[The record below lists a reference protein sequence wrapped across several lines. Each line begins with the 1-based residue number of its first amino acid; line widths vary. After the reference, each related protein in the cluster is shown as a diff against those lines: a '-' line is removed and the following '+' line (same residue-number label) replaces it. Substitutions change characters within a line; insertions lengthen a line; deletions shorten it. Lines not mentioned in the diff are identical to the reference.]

1 MNRPWGCKQLDITE
15 RLTLSFQSI
24 LRGCSPLDLQGAF
37 LRTSGQ
43 GGLLTSG
50 MRNMWS
56 EEGPASSLNCP
67 AILVL
72 EFWPSGNESPIALLG
87 VTPVPPASVQ
97 WLRLHA
103 PNAAGLGSSHAT
115 AKDPP
120 CCS

>member
-1 MNRPWGCKQLDITE
+1 MNRPWGCKQSDITE

-24 LRGCSPLDLQGAF
+24 LRGCSPFDLQGAF

-43 GGLLTSG
+43 GGLQTSG

-72 EFWPSGNESPIALLG
+72 EFWPSGNEFPMALPWGDPSTSCLSPVAK
-87 VTPVPPASVQ
+87 TPHS
-97 WLRLHA
+97 
-103 PNAAGLGSSHAT
+103 
-115 AKDPP
+115 
-120 CCS
+120 